1 MYFKMHLIFPEKL
14 ALVFRWIFYFGKE
27 ARAGWTDS
35 SMGSWNCIQLSTTGS
50 GQSVQVN
57 KSKTTPEKSTG
68 EKFWWKVLTKPE
80 KNITL
85 TFIIQE
91 RLHDQSS
98 DILISKE
105 KLCKT
110 FSWMKPEWPVCLQG
124 RNIEA
129 QWNSV
134 KDHFKHCYSE
144 QAREEWPDCLQGS
157 TANQSPSNALQNTVY
172 CNVL

>member
-1 MYFKMHLIFPEKL
+1 MHLIFAEKL
-14 ALVFRWIFYFGKE
+14 ALVVRWIFHFGKE

-129 QWNSV
+129 QCERSFQTLLLWTSTRRV
-134 KDHFKHCYSE
+134 TRLFARKYSKSK
-144 QAREEWPDCLQGS
+144 P
-157 TANQSPSNALQNTVY
+157 TVY
-172 CNVL
+172 CNVS